1 MLCRCV
7 YRGGI
12 YCARYACVEEVY
24 VAQVCGGS
32 YVAQTCM
39 HMGVVYVVQLRMGLV
54 YVVQVCTHMWT
65 VYVVQMCMGVVYVVQ
80 VCMHMGA
87 VYVTQVCIWGRCV
100 LFRCVCGGDVCCAG
114 VYVWKWCMMLRWGGS
129 YVAQVCMHKEGSI
142 HCSGVYGGGVCC
154 SAVCGSYACFTSC
167 SPVSTLVG
175 RKSLS
180 TQLCNTSS
188 FSFETGASLN
198 LETDWYQQHRNPHL
212 VSTLRITRTAERE
225 MAGL

>member
-1 MLCRCV
+1 MCGRGVCCSGVWGQLCCTDM
-7 YRGGI
+7 
-12 YCARYACVEEVY
+12 YAY
-24 VAQVCGGS
+24 GGS
-32 YVAQTCM
+32 
-39 HMGVVYVVQLRMGLV
+39 
-54 YVVQVCTHMWT
+54 
-65 VYVVQMCMGVVYVVQ
+65 
-80 VCMHMGA
+80 
-87 VYVTQVCIWGRCV
+87 
-100 LFRCVCGGDVCCAG
+100 VCCAG
-114 VYVWKWCMMLRWGGS
+114 VYAYVDSVCCAGAYGGGVCCAGVYAYGGSVCYSGVYMGAVCVVQVCMWGRCMLCRCVCVEMVYDAQVGGS

-154 SAVCGSYACFTSC
+154 SAVCGSHACFTSC